1 MADQN
6 WWDQYEQVDTA
17 QPAPSAGIIRG
28 RPKQS
33 DAIAMRGLELRENS
47 DARAAA
53 AADRAAGAAERSAG
67 AQETQVN
74 NTRLD
79 NTSGLRKEFNALP
92 EVKDFTAMRSARN
105 RIGAIATKPD
115 ATAQD
120 DIALVFSYMKMLDP
134 GSVVREGEYAQA
146 QSATGV
152 PAQILNTYNKLLT
165 GERLNPEQRQ
175 NMARSAIGVYKSQR
189 DIFNE
194 RAKYYRDIAGK
205 QGLDPDAITGFY
217 ADKPEDQLEAQPKT
231 ATLPLGEIQFGADPG
246 GVAPGAKEY
255 AREAEDGIRNGTI
268 KNADDLT
275 AVAKKYGFGEPDR
288 AGTEKF
294 FEQLRQGARFGGVP
308 VPDYSSVQ
316 QARQRMQAERGDSI
330 ADPFLRGVADTVT
343 LGLADEIA
351 GVSNA
356 IATGGNVS
364 EQIALQRA
372 TDQFDE
378 QNNFAP
384 RIVGQVVGGFG
395 LPTGGASSVGQLARL
410 GAGYGAA
417 YGFGSTDGSVGQR
430 LGGAAIGGAT
440 GGISAAALGGL
451 GNTIT
456 SRLASRPPTGGGGN
470 APGREVYQAAVDA
483 GITDDAGRALVLPSD
498 VGGPMTRRMTAGANQ
513 TVFGSGPVTRA
524 AERAQTR
531 AGQRLSEI
539 ASADGQPV
547 RQEVL
552 GEVGQNAAQGYI
564 DRTGAVSQRQYGRAR
579 ELAGDTRLRGTRA
592 VANID
597 GQLQELAPTSN
608 TDAGLISGLE
618 RLRADLANEGQL
630 ADLSIDSMRRLRTS
644 TRAEARSEGLRSTDY
659 NRRAGMVLDELSAD
673 IADQLSPRAAAE
685 FRRADRNHA
694 QRLDTIDNVM
704 QDIVGKGGDRSAE
717 AVANRLINLGRTD
730 SAKLRSFLNSVD
742 PEEAGI
748 VRGSL
753 VQEMGRAN
761 SGAQNAGGNGFSL
774 QTFLT
779 NWDKMPERTK
789 ETLFRGEHR
798 QAIEGLARYAEGARG
813 TRAYANTSNT
823 AGAVSA
829 GRIAS
834 SAASGTAAVG
844 TLGVSAV
851 LENLTGRLLG
861 SRRFAQWLARAP
873 STPAQQA
880 NWARRLSTI
889 ATREPAITQ
898 DILPLQEALQ
908 STISR
913 AAASDQEQKRR

>member
-1 MADQN
+1 MAQDN
-6 WWDQYEQVDTA
+6 PYAKYLEQ
-17 QPAPSAGIIRG
+17 APQAPQETPGVIYG
-28 RPKQS
+28 RPK
-33 DAIAMRGLELRENS
+33 DVDPIAAQGLVLRERA
-47 DARAAA
+47 DARSAA

-217 ADKPEDQLEAQPKT
+217 ADKPEEEA
-231 ATLPLGEIQFGADPG
+231 
-246 GVAPGAKEY
+246 APA
-255 AREAEDGIRNGTI
+255 
-268 KNADDLT
+268 
-275 AVAKKYGFGEPDR
+275 
-288 AGTEKF
+288 
-294 FEQLRQGARFGGVP
+294 QRQGTKEVGPGVSIDDNGLVIDVEGGRLDP
-308 VPDYSSVQ
+308 Q
-316 QARQRMQAERGDSI
+316 LQAE
-330 ADPFLRGVADTVT
+330 ADKISEDADGVGRFLYGAADTIT
-343 LGLADEIA
+343 LGGLDEIGA
-351 GVSNA
+351 GVDAAFGSGEGSFSDRYNQRLGVNRA
-356 IATGGNVS
+356 VQKNLQHDSSGEYGAGQILGGLV
-364 EQIALQRA
+364 
-372 TDQFDE
+372 
-378 QNNFAP
+378 
-384 RIVGQVVGGFG
+384 
-395 LPTGGASSVGQLARL
+395 LPAGGARSVGQLARL
-410 GAGYGAA
+410 GGGYGAA
-417 YGFGSTDGSVGQR
+417 YGFGSSDGSLGDRVQGAAV
-430 LGGAAIGGAT
+430 GGAVGA
-440 GGISAAALGGL
+440 GSAAALGAI
-451 GNTIT
+451 GNGIAN
-456 SRLASRPPTGGGGN
+456 RLANRPPTGGGGN
-470 APGREVYQAAVDA
+470 AAGREVYQAAVDA
-483 GITDDAGRALVLPSD
+483 GITDDAGRALVLPAD
-498 VGGPMTRRMTAGANQ
+498 VGGPMTRRLTAGANQ

-524 AERAQTR
+524 ADRAQTR

-564 DRTGAVSQRQYGRAR
+564 DRTGAVSERQYGRAR
-579 ELAGDTRLRGTRA
+579 ELAGDTRLQGTRA
-592 VANID
+592 VTNID
-597 GQLQELAPTSN
+597 SQLQELAPTSN

-730 SAKLRSFLNSVD
+730 SAKLRSFLNSVE

-753 VQEMGRAN
+753 VQEMGRAT
-761 SGAQNAGGNGFSL
+761 SGAQNAEGNGFSL

-798 QAIEGLARYAEGARG
+798 QAIEGLAKYAEGARG

-844 TLGVSAV
+844 TLGASAV

-873 STPAQQA
+873 SNPAQQA

-889 ATREPAITQ
+889 ATREPAIAQ
-898 DILPLQEALQ
+898 DLIPLQEALQ
-908 STISR
+908 SSVSR
-913 AAASDQEQKRR
+913 AAASDQEQNRRQ